1 MKATNMAYRPS
12 SKHVLLTTSVLVIAG
27 MALGGARLAAPAEQQ
42 STDDAYVRADA
53 TIAAPRVPGQI
64 AELLVDDNQQVKAG
78 QLLAKIDDRDF
89 RAALASAE
97 ADVAVAQADIANFDA
112 EIARHPAIVAQAE
125 ATLRA
130 DRAAASFAQANAVRY
145 RHLSA
150 GGAGTTQEKQ
160 QADSTLAER
169 LATSDH
175 DRSALTAAQQQLG
188 VLQAGRSKAVGALGR
203 AQAVLDQARLNLSYT
218 EIRAPIDGLVG
229 QRTIRVGAIVEA
241 GTPLLAVVPLTKV
254 YVLANFRENQLANMR
269 IGQPATISVD
279 SLPGVRLK
287 AHVDSLAPVTGLA
300 LAPIA
305 PDNATGNFTK
315 VVQRL
320 PVKLTLDPG
329 QADAA
334 RLHVGLSVV
343 PTVDVTAP
351 GDAPVSGAAQR

>member
-1 MKATNMAYRPS
+1 MAYRPS
-12 SKHVLLTTSVLVIAG
+12 RKHVLITTSVLVIAG
-27 MALGGARLAAPAEQQ
+27 MALGGARLVTPTGQQ

-64 AELLVDDNQQVKAG
+64 AELLVDDNQHVKAG

-97 ADVAVAQADIANFDA
+97 ADVAVARADIANFDA
-112 EIARHPAIVAQAE
+112 EIARHPVLVAQAE

-130 DRAAASFAQANAVRY
+130 DYAASAFAKANAVRY
-145 RHLSA
+145 RNLSA
-150 GGAGTTQEKQ
+150 GGAGTTQERQ
-160 QADSTLAER
+160 QADSALAER

-175 DRSALTAAQQQLG
+175 DRAALAAAQQQLG
-188 VLQAGRSKAVGALGR
+188 ILQAGRSKAVGALGR
-203 AQAVLDQARLNLSYT
+203 AQAALDQARLNLSYT
-218 EIRAPIDGLVG
+218 EIRAPIEGLVG

-241 GTPLLAVVPLTKV
+241 GTPLLAVVPQSKV
-254 YVLANFRENQLANMR
+254 YVVANFQENQLANMR

-320 PVKLTLDPG
+320 PVKLAIDPG
-329 QADAA
+329 QPEAA

-343 PTVDVTAP
+343 PTVDVSGP
-351 GDAPVSGAAQR
+351 GAVLVPEAARQ